1 MVAAGVMHESDIL
14 HVGAAGRLDI
24 MGKKRV
30 RHTPEQIVDK
40 LRQAGELKVEGHDQ
54 EEKARRLNVSSV
66 SPTCMAK
73 EV

>member
-1 MVAAGVMHESDIL
+1 ML

-40 LRQAGELKVEGHDQ
+40 LRQADELKAEGHDQ
-54 EEKARRLNVSSV
+54 EEIARRLNVSLA
-66 SPTCMAK
+66 SPTCVA
-73 EV
+73 EEI